1 MVEALG
7 EINHRE
13 NGSITILIK
22 KIKGEGRK

>member
-13 NGSITILIK
+13 NGSVTILIK